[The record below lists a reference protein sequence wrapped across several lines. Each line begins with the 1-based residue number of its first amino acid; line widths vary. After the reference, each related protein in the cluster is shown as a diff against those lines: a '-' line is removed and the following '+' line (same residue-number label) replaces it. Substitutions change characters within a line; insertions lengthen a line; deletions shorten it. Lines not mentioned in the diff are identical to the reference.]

1 MNKEY
6 MFIIYN
12 YMKPKFYNIIIIGSG
27 ISGLY
32 SAFNIKKML
41 PNISYL
47 ILEKYKKKWIGGRMN
62 NETFYGTQIVTGA
75 GVGRQDTNPLL
86 VKLLRELHVPYKKT
100 MAIMNYSTL
109 LPQHSE
115 FDIVKTIEF
124 LKKEYNKNPE
134 KYKNLTFKIF
144 ATKILGDLNYNL
156 FTIYAGY
163 TDYENADVYETLY
176 NYGMDDNKSGWP
188 ILYIPW
194 KELVHKLCEYI
205 GYSNIKYSN
214 NVTSIT
220 KISEPGKP
228 CLFEINTDEGNT
240 YFSNKVIV
248 ATTISGIMK
257 LVPGASNPKSVYQQI
272 HGQPFLRLYAKFD
285 KKSSEILKKYVTNYT
300 IVPGP
305 LQKIIPINSEKGV
318 YMIAYSDNENA
329 LVLKEHLKNT
339 FQNRKLYEK
348 LIEQSL
354 GLPARSLYIIEIK
367 DFYWP
372 IGTHYYEP
380 LHGPYKSRD
389 EFVYHAQHPEK
400 GMLVVGEAVSTYQ
413 GWSEGA
419 LESVENVLTKKW
431 IETLCD

>member
-1 MNKEY
+1 MKTK
-6 MFIIYN
+6 IYD
-12 YMKPKFYNIIIIGSG
+12 IIIIGAG

-32 SAFNIKKML
+32 SAYNIKKL
-41 PNISYL
+41 SSKTSYL
-47 ILEKYKKKWIGGRMN
+47 ILEKHKKKWIGGRMN

-75 GVGRQDTNPLL
+75 GVGRLDTNPLL

-100 MAIMNYSTL
+100 NAIMNYSKL
-109 LPQHSE
+109 LPNHSE
-115 FDIVKTIEF
+115 FDVVKIIDF
-124 LKKEYNKNPE
+124 LKKEYNKNPD
-134 KYKNLTFKIF
+134 KYKKLTFKNF
-144 ATKILGDLNYNL
+144 AIKILGDVRYKL

-176 NYGMDDNKSGWP
+176 NYRMDDNKSGWP

-194 KELVHKLCEYI
+194 KELVHRLCEYI
-205 GYSNIKYSN
+205 SYSNIKYSN

-220 KISEPGKP
+220 NINDVGEP
-228 CLFEINTDEGNT
+228 CLFEIKTEEGNV

-248 ATTISGIMK
+248 ATTISGILK
-257 LVPGASNPKSVYQQI
+257 LVPGASNSNSIYQQI

-285 KKSSEILKKYVTNYT
+285 KKSSEILKKVVENYT

-329 LVLKEHLKNT
+329 VILKEHLKNT

-348 LIEQSL
+348 LIEESL
-354 GLPARSLYIIEIK
+354 GLPKRSLYIIEIK
-367 DFYWP
+367 EFYWP

-380 LHGPYKSRD
+380 LRGPYKSRA
-389 EFVYHAQHPEK
+389 EFVYFAQHPEK
-400 GMLVVGEAVSTYQ
+400 GMLVVGEVVSTYQ

-419 LESVENVLTKKW
+419 LESVDLVLNKKW
-431 IETLCD
+431 VESLCK

>member
-1 MNKEY
+1 
-6 MFIIYN
+6 
-12 YMKPKFYNIIIIGSG
+12 MKTKFYDVIIVGSG

-32 SAFNIKKML
+32 SAYNIKKIS
-41 PNISYL
+41 PNTSYL

-86 VKLLRELHVPYKKT
+86 VKLLRELHVPFKKT
-100 MAIMNYSTL
+100 TAIMNYSKL
-109 LPQHSE
+109 LPNHSE
-115 FDIVKTIEF
+115 FDVVKIITF
-124 LKKEYNKNPE
+124 LKKEYNKNPD
-134 KYKNLTFKIF
+134 KYKNLTFKNF
-144 ATKILGDLNYNL
+144 ASQILGDVKYKL

-163 TDYENADVYETLY
+163 TDYEDADVYETLY

-188 ILYIPW
+188 MLYIPW
-194 KELVHKLCEYI
+194 KELVHRLCEYI

-214 NVTSIT
+214 NVMSIT
-220 KISEPGKP
+220 KINDEGEN
-228 CLFEINTDEGNT
+228 CLFEIKTDEGNA

-248 ATTISGIMK
+248 ATTISGILK

-285 KKSSEILKKYVTNYT
+285 KKSSEILKKVVENYT

-329 LVLKEHLKNT
+329 VILKEHLKNT

-354 GLPARSLYIIEIK
+354 GLPTHSLYIIEIK
-367 DFYWP
+367 DFYWQ

-380 LHGPYKSRD
+380 MRGPYKSRE
-389 EFVYHAQHPEK
+389 EFVYDAQHPEK

-419 LESVENVLTKKW
+419 LESVRSVLNKKW
-431 IETLCD
+431 VETIC

>member
-1 MNKEY
+1 MKTK
-6 MFIIYN
+6 IYD
-12 YMKPKFYNIIIIGSG
+12 IIIIGAG

-32 SAFNIKKML
+32 SAYNIKKL
-41 PNISYL
+41 SSKTSYL
-47 ILEKYKKKWIGGRMN
+47 ILEKHKKKWIGGRMN

-75 GVGRQDTNPLL
+75 GVGRLDTNPLL

-100 MAIMNYSTL
+100 NAIMNYSKL
-109 LPQHSE
+109 LPNHSE
-115 FDIVKTIEF
+115 FDVVKIIDF
-124 LKKEYNKNPE
+124 LKKEYNKNPD
-134 KYKNLTFKIF
+134 KYKKLTFKNF
-144 ATKILGDLNYNL
+144 AIKILGDVRYKL

-176 NYGMDDNKSGWP
+176 NYRMDDNKSGWP
-188 ILYIPW
+188 MLYIPW
-194 KELVHKLCEYI
+194 KELVHHLCEYI

-220 KISEPGKP
+220 NINDVGEP
-228 CLFEINTDEGNT
+228 CLFEIKTEEGIV

-248 ATTISGIMK
+248 ATTISGILK
-257 LVPGASNPKSVYQQI
+257 LVPGASNSNSIYQQI

-285 KKSSEILKKYVTNYT
+285 KKSSEILKKVVENYT

-329 LVLKEHLKNT
+329 VILKEHLKNT

-348 LIEQSL
+348 LIEESL
-354 GLPARSLYIIEIK
+354 GLPKRSLYIIEIK
-367 DFYWP
+367 EFYWP

-380 LHGPYKSRD
+380 LRGPYKSRA
-389 EFVYHAQHPEK
+389 EFVYFAQHPEK
-400 GMLVVGEAVSTYQ
+400 GMLVVGEVVSTYQ

-419 LESVENVLTKKW
+419 LESVDLVLNKKW
-431 IETLCD
+431 VESLCK

>member
-1 MNKEY
+1 
-6 MFIIYN
+6 
-12 YMKPKFYNIIIIGSG
+12 MKTKFYDVIIVGSG

-32 SAFNIKKML
+32 SAYNIKKIS
-41 PNISYL
+41 PNTSYL

-86 VKLLRELHVPYKKT
+86 VKLLRELHVPFKKT
-100 MAIMNYSTL
+100 TAIMNYSKL
-109 LPQHSE
+109 LPNHSE
-115 FDIVKTIEF
+115 FDVVKIITF
-124 LKKEYNKNPE
+124 LKKEYNKNPD
-134 KYKNLTFKIF
+134 KYKNLTFKNF
-144 ATKILGDLNYNL
+144 ASQILGDVKYKL

-176 NYGMDDNKSGWP
+176 NYGMDDNKGGWP

-194 KELVHKLCEYI
+194 KELVHRLCEYI

-214 NVTSIT
+214 NVMSIT
-220 KISEPGKP
+220 KINDEGEN
-228 CLFEINTDEGNT
+228 CLFEIKTDEGNA

-248 ATTISGIMK
+248 ATTISGILK
-257 LVPGASNPKSVYQQI
+257 LVPGASNANSLYQQI
-272 HGQPFLRLYAKFD
+272 RGQPFLRLYAKFD
-285 KKSSEILKKYVTNYT
+285 KKSSEILKKVVENYT

-329 LVLKEHLKNT
+329 VILKEHLKNT

-354 GLPARSLYIIEIK
+354 GLPTHSLYIIEIK

-372 IGTHYYEP
+372 IGTHYYAP

-389 EFVYHAQHPEK
+389 EFVYHVQHPEK
-400 GMLVVGEAVSTYQ
+400 GMIVVGEAVSTYQ
-413 GWSEGA
+413 GWCEGA
-419 LESVENVLTKKW
+419 LESVRSVLNKKLV
-431 IETLCD
+431 ETLCK